1 VRQLFEHLCLP
12 AGIVVRQIFV
22 DEWSVNTGWRDTVAT
37 NVMRQIVA
45 GNGIGHRDH
54 RALAHR
60 IGEAIGQP
68 RGSRDGSHID
78 YYAASG
84 TLHVADNR
92 VHAVIKTFDVD
103 VHDAIKILWSC
114 RFHRS
119 DVRNAR
125 IIHQNVNSGVPCE
138 VVECSLNLDLIR
150 DVACVCKS
158 GATVR
163 SNLLARFLCCRLVE
177 VKNVDSRSARRE
189 LQSNRS
195 SNATAATGDQ
205 GGFAIK
211 SKPLS
216 TDPFLAQSDTPRFQG
231 IKSSWAFNS
240 ALVRISPLATLTV
253 KSRICSPIC

>member
-1 VRQLFEHLCLP
+1 
-12 AGIVVRQIFV
+12 
-22 DEWSVNTGWRDTVAT
+22 
-37 NVMRQIVA
+37 MRQIVPR
-45 GNGIGHRDH
+45 NGISHRDH
-54 RALAHR
+54 RTLAHR

-68 RGSRDGSHID
+68 RGSRDGSHIEYD
-78 YYAASG
+78 AASRF
-84 TLHVADNR
+84 LHVADNR

-103 VHDAIKILWSC
+103 VHDAIKILRSC

-125 IIHQNVNSGVPCE
+125 VIHQNVNSGLPCE
-138 VVECSLNLDLIR
+138 VVECSLHLDLIR
-150 DVACVCKS
+150 DIACVYEAN
-158 GATVR
+158 ATVR
-163 SNLLARFLCCRLVE
+163 SNLLASFLSRRLVHIE
-177 VKNVDSRSARRE
+177 NVDSRSARRE

-195 SNATAATGDQ
+195 SNATAAAGDQ